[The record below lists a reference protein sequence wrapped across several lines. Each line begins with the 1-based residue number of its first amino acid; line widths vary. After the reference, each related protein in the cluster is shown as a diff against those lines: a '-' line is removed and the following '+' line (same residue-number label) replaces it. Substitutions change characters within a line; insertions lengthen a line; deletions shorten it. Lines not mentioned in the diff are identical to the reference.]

1 MGCRTCIA
9 FYFIYMDMKRDFD
22 AMSFTEKEEICNNAF
37 REGSPFWHLYTDGTK
52 MQNIFCSDEE
62 FDMGMN
68 MLAASACRAMN
79 VRILTFELMSN
90 HIHLILSGGKD
101 ACMELFMDYKNR
113 IAKLFRK
120 CGKVIDWNSFSANIL
135 AIENLKQLRN
145 EIAYCNRNA
154 FVANSQYT
162 PFSYPWGGGCEY
174 FGHRMIAKSY
184 YDTMTVRDMRTIMH
198 SRDVSAFDK
207 LKFRNGVVSI
217 SSFCNIELGMS
228 MFQNARNYFYTISKN
243 IEAFADIAC
252 RIRDSVCLIDE
263 EIFSVAVKISS
274 DMYGVNKLSL
284 LAPDQKINL
293 AKELRYKYLASIQQ
307 LRRILRLNADV
318 LNEMFPSTK

>member
-9 FYFIYMDMKRDFD
+9 FLFYMDMKRDFD
-22 AMSFTEKEEICNNAF
+22 SMSFSEKEEICNNAF

-52 MQNIFCSDEE
+52 MQNIFCSDKE
-62 FDMGMN
+62 FDECMN
-68 MLAASACRAMN
+68 MLAASACRVMH
-79 VRILTFELMSN
+79 VQILTFELMTN
-90 HIHLILSGGKD
+90 HIHLILSGSKD

-120 CGKVIDWNSFSANIL
+120 YGKVIDWSSFSANIL
-135 AIENLKQLRN
+135 AIENLKRLRN

-154 FVANSQYT
+154 FVANPQFT

-174 FGHRMIAKSY
+174 FGHRMISNSY
-184 YDTMTVRDMRTIMH
+184 YDTMTVRDMRTIIH

-293 AKELRYKYLASIQQ
+293 AKELRYKYFASIQQ

-318 LNEMFPSTK
+318 LNEVFPSTK